1 MEIEIK
7 WTKRAEINF
16 HNTVDYIHKELG
28 NISSRKFIRKVND
41 LLITLKSQPKIGR
54 IEIEEKGIRSFVF
67 SRHNSI
73 VYRIK
78 GNRLIILTLFDNRQ
92 NPKSRLK

>member
-16 HNTVDYIHKELG
+16 NNTVNYIHSEWG
-28 NISSRKFIRKVND
+28 PGSARKFIRKVNI
-41 LLITLKSQPKIGR
+41 LLTTLKNQPKIGR

-67 SRHNSI
+67 SRQNSI

-78 GNRLIILTLFDNRQ
+78 GNMVIILAIFDNRQ
-92 NPKSRLK
+92 NPKSKIK